1 MYVFIFDR
9 IIATGNSFKVKN
21 SLKWETVEG
30 FTKNFP
36 WDANHKV
43 QIFEIFWFSTINSSD
58 F

>member
-9 IIATGNSFKVKN
+9 IIATGNTFKVKN

-36 WDANHKV
+36 WDANH
-43 QIFEIFWFSTINSSD
+43 
-58 F
+58 

>member
-43 QIFEIFWFSTINSSD
+43 QIFDISLIFNI
-58 F
+58 